1 MARLLIFH
9 MNSRPLA
16 ESFFRLNKQTPPT
29 NTTIHNTEVT
39 ASTFVFLRI
48 HTLFKRTGQD
58 LCTPYTQIPEIRAA
72 THAERLIP
80 AGSTQS
86 IRNNTATAP

>member
-16 ESFFRLNKQTPPT
+16 ESFFRLNKQTPPP

-72 THAERLIP
+72 TQAERLIP